1 MHQPNSS
8 PSSREFIAG
17 APAPEP
23 ETVPTRAGTSTT
35 TSPAAWSPRSR
46 PGISAVIITW
56 NEAEHIAECIDSV
69 SFCDEVLVVDSHSAD
84 RTREIALVH
93 GARVIDR
100 DWPGYRSQKQFAVDA
115 AAHDWVLS
123 LDADERV
130 TPELRAE
137 IEALRDS
144 GFDGL
149 AGASMRR
156 RMWYFGAPLRFGTPS
171 PDRLARLFDRRF
183 GAWHGRQVHE
193 YTRVEGKVARLRGRL
208 HHYPYRNYQHQLDKL
223 EHYATLMAEEMVAEG
238 RRGSL
243 ARVVVNPLWCFLRGF
258 GMRLGF
264 LDGWRGVVFAYTEA
278 GYVREKYMKLYLKTR
293 RPR

>member
-1 MHQPNSS
+1 MHPPNSY
-8 PSSREFIAG
+8 PSSSEFIAG

-23 ETVPTRAGTSTT
+23 ASVPTPKTT
-35 TSPAAWSPRSR
+35 RSEAASGRER
-46 PGISAVIITW
+46 PGISAVIITF
-56 NEAEHIAECIDSV
+56 NEEEHIAECIESV
-69 SFCDEVLVVDSHSAD
+69 WFCDEILVVDSHSND
-84 RTREIALVH
+84 RTREIALVY

-100 DWPGYRSQKQFAVDA
+100 DWPGFRSQKQFAVDA

-130 TPELRAE
+130 TPKLRAE
-137 IEALRDS
+137 IEALRES
-144 GFDGL
+144 GFAGL

-156 RMWYFGAPLRFGTPS
+156 RMWYFGSPLRFGTPS

-183 GAWHGRQVHE
+183 GGWHGRQVHE
-193 YTRVEGKVARLRGRL
+193 YTRVEGRVARLKGRL

-223 EHYATLMAEEMVAEG
+223 ERYATLMAEEMAAEG

-264 LDGWRGVVFAYTEA
+264 LDGWRGLVFAFTEA

>member
-1 MHQPNSS
+1 
-8 PSSREFIAG
+8 
-17 APAPEP
+17 
-23 ETVPTRAGTSTT
+23 V
-35 TSPAAWSPRSR
+35 W
-46 PGISAVIITW
+46 
-56 NEAEHIAECIDSV
+56 
-69 SFCDEVLVVDSHSAD
+69 FCDEVLVVDSHSTD
-84 RTREIALVH
+84 RTREIALVY

-100 DWPGYRSQKQFAVDA
+100 DWPGFRSQKQFAVDA

-130 TPELRAE
+130 TPELREE
-137 IEALRDS
+137 IEALRES
-144 GFDGL
+144 SFEGL

-156 RMWYFGAPLRFGTPS
+156 RMWYFGSPRFG
-171 PDRLARLFDRRF
+171 
-183 GAWHGRQVHE
+183 GWHGRQVHE
-193 YTRVEGKVARLRGRL
+193 HTRVEGRVARLKGRL

-223 EHYATLMAEEMVAEG
+223 ERYATLMAEEMAAEG

-243 ARVVVNPLWCFLRGF
+243 ARIVVNPLWCFLRGF

-264 LDGWRGVVFAYTEA
+264 LDGWRGLVFAFTEA